1 MARSSLHTNPLQI
14 RNRGVMDRRVSRS
27 MILISVRTSSG
38 CWSSWMSIQMSRTCI
53 TISLSLFFSP
63 FSLFTI
69 TLIMESNQVKTK
81 EDGSKAE
88 KDRLSELLDAFDKVA
103 ERDSKSLERSASS
116 PPAGESITD
125 ADGRMRDLVMSLGQV
140 RILTTW

>member
-1 MARSSLHTNPLQI
+1 
-14 RNRGVMDRRVSRS
+14 
-27 MILISVRTSSG
+27 
-38 CWSSWMSIQMSRTCI
+38 MSIQMSRTCI

-125 ADGRMRDLVMSLGQV
+125 ADGRMRDLVMSLGHV

>member
-1 MARSSLHTNPLQI
+1 MLEQLDEHPDVQNVYHNLAFI
-14 RNRGVMDRRVSRS
+14 V
-27 MILISVRTSSG
+27 
-38 CWSSWMSIQMSRTCI
+38 
-53 TISLSLFFSP
+53 FSP

-69 TLIMESNQVKTK
+69 DLIMESNQEKTK

-140 RILTTW
+140 RILTT